1 MLSKAQ
7 MILEKSMKLNKLK
20 NYNTFTDFFILH
32 NGSMILLSMF
42 GTEQVIK
49 SLLANIDLKV
59 IKRLDL
65 ENIHLSINLDNPS
78 SLKSIKK
85 RVINDVYDDMHHY
98 MLYSSKINH
107 IEGAT
112 NSYVIS
118 KKTNHNQAIWN
129 KVKDMTATPM
139 LEIWQDTVISF
150 LQKEGKIIKCDVY
163 GKTDIYCSYVELNS
177 LTFLNDFVSSSI
189 KSGVLTI

>member
-1 MLSKAQ
+1 MR
-7 MILEKSMKLNKLK
+7 LNKLK

-59 IKRLDL
+59 VKRLDI
-65 ENIHLSINLDNPS
+65 EYSHLSFNLDNPS
-78 SLKSIKK
+78 NLKSIKK
-85 RVINDVYDDMHHY
+85 RVVNGVYDDMYHY

-107 IEGAT
+107 VEGAV

-118 KKTNHNQAIWN
+118 KKENHNQAVWN

-139 LEIWQDTVISF
+139 LENWQDTVISF
-150 LQKEGKIIKCDVY
+150 LQKEDKIIKCDVY
-163 GKTDIYCSYVELNS
+163 GKTEIYCSYIELDS

-189 KSGVLTI
+189 KNGVLKI